1 MYKNSRSDLLT
12 LMKDNIAQKLENQ
25 ARQSVES
32 GFLKY
37 EKCTKFKKKVI
48 ITDASL
54 NLTPEERLQ
63 KVKNDKISQ
72 KDMGEYKDVKKLI
85 LYYIFK
91 MFYLFSVS
99 FFFAYAV
106 LEFGDAVINAFQDL
120 LYDSLS
126 SILKR
131 DKIEEIDF

>member
-1 MYKNSRSDLLT
+1 MYKNNRPDLLT

-37 EKCTKFKKKVI
+37 EQCTKIKKKVI

-72 KDMGEYKDVKKLI
+72 KDRGEYEDVKKLI

-106 LEFGDAVINAFQDL
+106 LEFGDAVINAFQEL